1 MRTLAGGWR
10 MRLGVVAAA
19 GVISWQ
25 AALLALA
32 ILVVGGASR
41 LFTEWQRRETF
52 TSLLRNTPDG
62 TIIVQQNGP
71 GEQTMRVTWSSSAES
86 AVRPPGDHS

>member
-1 MRTLAGGWR
+1 MRTLGGGSPP
-10 MRLGVVAAA
+10 RLGVVAAP
-19 GVISWQ
+19 GVVSWQ

-32 ILVVGGASR
+32 ILVVGGAPR

-62 TIIVQQNGP
+62 AIIVQQDGP
-71 GEQTMRVTWSSSAES
+71 GGQTMTVTWGNSAES